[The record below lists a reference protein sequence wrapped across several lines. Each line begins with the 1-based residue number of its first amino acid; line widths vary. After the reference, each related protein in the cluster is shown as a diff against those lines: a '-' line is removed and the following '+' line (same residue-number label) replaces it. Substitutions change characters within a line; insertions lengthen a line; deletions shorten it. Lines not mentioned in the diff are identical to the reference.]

1 MEMANAYAQALDFK
15 RLIRP
20 ITLFVLES
28 GSEGDLIMVFF
39 LALLFLW
46 RGDKQIRPLPLY
58 FRILYIYVIIIPPS
72 NLFLLSFRPLL
83 DIRCASRWS
92 NCFSKS

>member
-1 MEMANAYAQALDFK
+1 MHTHKALDFQ

-20 ITLFVLES
+20 ITLFVLEF
-28 GSEGDLIMVFF
+28 GSEGDLLMGFF
-39 LALLFLW
+39 FFALLFLW

-58 FRILYIYVIIIPPS
+58 FRILYIYVIIIPQS
-72 NLFLLSFRPLL
+72 NLFLLYFRPLL